1 MVEMNLTAEN
11 IQVETGVQVGEAMKS
26 TLHLVQIFINI
37 TFCASIKMFT
47 CLNHPSHSTFIVTEA
62 KLELMT
68 DL

>member
-47 CLNHPSHSTFIVTEA
+47 CLNLSLIHISEPTRLA
-62 KLELMT
+62 
-68 DL
+68 